1 MRNKNEMRNRILSA
15 TDNSISRKI
24 ALCLF
29 D

>member
-1 MRNKNEMRNRILSA
+1 MRNTNAMRNRILSA
-15 TDNSISRKI
+15 TDDSISRKI